1 MGLFDLPI
9 PEGSETPLTDV
20 ERESIDSAFA
30 ASQRPLHIVFRADI
44 RYNKTTRKRSVC
56 ALSPHFIG
64 LFAQKEPGA
73 AFTCYE
79 MFHISEVEMI
89 AHKEHEFVL
98 VKTKKTNLTVTGEP
112 TTRFAQ
118 LLYRNYYITFSM
130 NSPDDIVEL
139 RTDKL
144 NLFPDITIHASPSQ
158 RFQFA
163 YYAMCTANNL
173 PYNHDVVRYIHNLI
187 LSRNSIVDVSQ
198 LPLELFANGK
208 EEKKNDL
215 VPIFHSLKLMRF
227 VSGICAVNLL
237 RPDVLKAFGKVL
249 AKNNTLK
256 IVHFANCG
264 IEVGMEDL
272 AEAVAKNENV
282 SVVYW
287 DLSYNKLSDM
297 KYFARILENSTSPIS
312 LINLNYVTADADA
325 TAAIFNACA
334 RNENLWSLK
343 YLYVAGLP
351 MADEDVLDR
360 FEGYL
365 KARSKGKQPLEI
377 FDVSSQVQSM
387 DRVLQVLNRYTPPI
401 RELCVRASRFDMD
414 ATNQLLIFIREST
427 TLDTLDLSG
436 SNFSPED
443 VAGIINAI
451 IQNENLTGFTLK
463 LCSLQLNDVNL
474 LPLFRAFL
482 SSKAS
487 LAKWKSL
494 AFDSNDMHTD
504 DLKNLLPLFLRM
516 RNLEELSFNYN
527 FDMSMVGI
535 DEQLARLLE
544 INKIKK
550 ISLRGCEG
558 HRLQEQLVILLRK
571 IGKRP
576 TIIESLDI
584 AGNHIG
590 DLSMAYLVHI
600 LHRSNTVLST
610 LNIDDND
617 FRNSD
622 NIKRFVEAMEQN
634 ESLISF
640 TFPLTDA
647 QNIVESAD
655 KDERD
660 IVIRTLS
667 ELQINAAERINVN
680 RAKKKKPND
689 LPFPA
694 TEDIQQLISEI
705 SRDARHRLKSPE
717 LKRHTCVCQE
727 FGLPLPFQRLGDVVT
742 DGGDLDDNVDIGD
755 MVIYETPSMGEYIIE
770 RNNMYP
776 EFMYTTMQPD
786 LRKVVNQEVP
796 QIIPAPE
803 PEKLRRSVKKSH
815 KKHAH
820 DSDDERGDKGHLRRS
835 KKVQTVSREVQVSED
850 SESYESEDSRS
861 KRKSKKVSVKHSRRS
876 LKKSGKIDDSFS
888 QDESSSDVEVR
899 EKRSSQKRKTKKQQI
914 SSESD
919 DINQKRKTKKQQ
931 ISSESEDSN
940 QKKKTKKQLISSDS
954 EDSDQKKKL
963 QISSGSDDSDQKKK
977 TKKQLISSESE
988 DGSQKRKTKKQQ
1000 ISSDSE
1006 DSNQKKKTKK
1016 QLISSDS
1023 EDSNQKKKTKK
1034 LQISSESE
1042 DSNQKIEIRK
1052 KAEESSS
1059 TGSHAQI
1066 QKDVV
1071 KRSTKK
1077 LEFSTSEDEGAKKPR
1092 KKYTYDSSSESRP
1105 EKVIPSHQPMLS
1117 SSEGIDKQP
1126 PKKQKEASSGS
1137 DEELAEKRKK
1147 FQNKKLSGKFVL
1159 DSASSDSDR
1168 KRHEPAKERETF
1180 KSASQSKK
1188 KSRKYASDSDSDD
1201 MNLGTRLMNN
1211 DDIDKLMDTGFATYE
1226 TRSRNLRDSGEF
1238 VGKPAPPLKLKQ
1250 STRNVEKDR
1259 VDPDPVPPPLPRSS
1273 MKQQPKAALRDSTSS
1288 DGELAPQKPISKRT
1302 DPEPKQVLDN
1312 SSDGELPI
1320 QKPRHRE
1327 APEPLQKPK
1336 PVLRDSSSDSQS
1348 PLRKPRTKHAEP
1360 EPKAEP
1366 VDPAPL
1372 NLDQEPVQG
1381 RRSSK
1386 KAIQPPPRQFLNES
1400 DSSDQNQD
1408 NSRNIFQS
1416 SSSSDGNFPIMQN
1429 HPVKKPPPQP
1439 TKFSFTSSSDEDV
1452 APPKLDPERPTR
1464 QKHALAPSIGEA
1476 LKRRQQEQPEGSV
1489 IPRPNTKP
1497 FFRPPPR
1504 RS

>member
-64 LFAQKEPGA
+64 LFLQKEPGA

-98 VKTKKTNLTVTGEP
+98 VKTKKSNLTVTGEP

-139 RTDKL
+139 RTDNL
-144 NLFPDITIHASPSQ
+144 SLFPDITIHASPSQ

-208 EEKKNDL
+208 VGPEEKKNDL

-249 AKNNTLK
+249 AKNDTLK

-264 IEVGMEDL
+264 IEVGMQDL

-297 KYFARILENSTSPIS
+297 KHFARILENSTSPIS
-312 LINLNYVTADADA
+312 LINLNYVAADAEA
-325 TAAIFNACA
+325 TAAIFNSCA

-351 MADEDVLDR
+351 MADEDVLGR
-360 FEGYL
+360 FEDYL

-377 FDVSSQVQSM
+377 FDVSSQVQDM

-401 RELCVRASRFDMD
+401 RELCVRASKFDMD

-451 IQNENLTGFTLK
+451 IQNESLTGFTLK

-494 AFDSNDMHTD
+494 AFDSNDMQTD

-544 INKIKK
+544 INKIRK

-647 QNIVESAD
+647 QKIVESAD

-742 DGGDLDDNVDIGD
+742 DGGDLDDNVDIGE
-755 MVIYETPSMGEYIIE
+755 MVVYETPSMGEYIIE

-786 LRKVVNQEVP
+786 LRKVVNQEIP
-796 QIIPAPE
+796 QIIPAPV
-803 PEKLRRSVKKSH
+803 PEKLKRSVRKSH
-815 KKHAH
+815 KKHVH
-820 DSDDERGDKGHLRRS
+820 DSDDEPGDKGHLRRS
-835 KKVQTVSREVQVSED
+835 KKVQTVSREVQASED
-850 SESYESEDSRS
+850 SESYESEDARS
-861 KRKSKKVSVKHSRRS
+861 KKKSKTIIVKHSRHS

-888 QDESSSDVEVR
+888 QDKSSSDSEVK
-899 EKRSSQKRKTKKQQI
+899 EKESNQKRKTKKQQI

-919 DINQKRKTKKQQ
+919 DSMQKRKTKKQQ
-931 ISSESEDSN
+931 ISSES
-940 QKKKTKKQLISSDS
+940 
-954 EDSDQKKKL
+954 
-963 QISSGSDDSDQKKK
+963 DDSM
-977 TKKQLISSESE
+977 
-988 DGSQKRKTKKQQ
+988 QKRKTKKQ
-1000 ISSDSE
+1000 E
-1006 DSNQKKKTKK
+1006 
-1016 QLISSDS
+1016 
-1023 EDSNQKKKTKK
+1023 
-1034 LQISSESE
+1034 ISSESE
-1042 DSNQKIEIRK
+1042 DAHQKIEARK
-1052 KAEESSS
+1052 Q
-1059 TGSHAQI
+1059 TN
-1066 QKDVV
+1066 
-1071 KRSTKK
+1071 
-1077 LEFSTSEDEGAKKPR
+1077 SEDEYVKKPPR
-1092 KKYTYDSSSESRP
+1092 KTKKYTYDSSSESANHESGP
-1105 EKVIPSHQPMLS
+1105 ERVIPRNQQMLS
-1117 SSEGIDKQP
+1117 SSHGGDDLPQR
-1126 PKKQKEASSGS
+1126 KQKELSSGS
-1137 DEELAEKRKK
+1137 DEELNEKRKK

-1159 DSASSDSDR
+1159 DSASSDSER

-1180 KSASQSKK
+1180 KSASQAKK
-1188 KSRKYASDSDSDD
+1188 KSHRYASDSDSDEV
-1201 MNLGTRLMNN
+1201 NLGTRLMNN

-1250 STRNVEKDR
+1250 SLRNVDKDR
-1259 VDPDPVPPPLPRSS
+1259 ANPDPGPPPLPRSS
-1273 MKQQPKAALRDSTSS
+1273 MKQQSKASIHESASS
-1288 DGELAPQKPISKRT
+1288 DGELAQKPMPKRT
-1302 DPEPKQVLDN
+1302 DPQPKQVLDN
-1312 SSDGELPI
+1312 SSDGELQV
-1320 QKPRHRE
+1320 QKPTHRA
-1327 APEPLQKPK
+1327 APEPLQKPR

-1348 PLRKPRTKHAEP
+1348 PLRKSRSKRAEP
-1360 EPKAEP
+1360 EPKEEP

-1372 NLDQEPVQG
+1372 NLDPEPA
-1381 RRSSK
+1381 RRRPSK
-1386 KAIQPPPRQFLNES
+1386 KTIQPPPRQFLHES

-1439 TKFSFTSSSDEDV
+1439 TKFSFTSSSDEEM
-1452 APPKLDPERPTR
+1452 APPKPDPERPAR
-1464 QKHALAPSIGEA
+1464 QKHALAPPIDEA
-1476 LKRRQQEQPEGSV
+1476 LKRRQQEQPESHV
-1489 IPRPNTKP
+1489 IPRPKP
-1497 FFRPPPR
+1497 FRPPPR